1 MNRTSA
7 IRQYFVVRKIE
18 TSLAG
23 REFDPAADRWV
34 LSKDITL
41 NTRLVLRRLA
51 DPLRDPYRAVMTHFA
66 RNYSAHYCNN
76 LQGFLIFFLRQAGT
90 NLFTTAALLNYRA
103 TLDRA
108 TEYKLG
114 CVRTFLKHWDRLG
127 YPGVPAEV
135 IDLLDSWTLRGN
147 PKGAAVKSLDP
158 VKGPLDDLELQAFNE
173 VAAQEFEK
181 GNITIST
188 LAFALLLSHTGR
200 RPGQLSL
207 IRIGDLFSGKE
218 PDGEKHLV
226 QIPRSKQRG
235 KPPRSETKDFKITAD
250 LYRLLQ
256 AQANSIVKRV
266 SSQFHPM
273 PTDLIELLPL
283 FPKWDRF
290 PNISDANALALQLQ
304 DDSLYETTN
313 AMTQSSMKIKIFSH
327 HAGQLI
333 SIPARRFRYTRGSQ
347 AAREGLGEYVIAE
360 ILDHSD
366 TQNAKIYTRDHPN
379 FRRKVDAAVEQ
390 GFIHLAQT
398 YAGTLV
404 ERESDAIN
412 GSNLSKRVR
421 DTNGHLGNCGSQGF
435 CGANPVACYTCTN
448 FRPFPDAPHEVV
460 LKGLLADRKRLLE
473 LTGDEAV
480 AGAQDRSIQGVRQV
494 MSLCEDW
501 KEKLENENDE

>member
-1 MNRTSA
+1 M
-7 IRQYFVVRKIE
+7 
-18 TSLAG
+18 
-23 REFDPAADRWV
+23 
-34 LSKDITL
+34 
-41 NTRLVLRRLA
+41 
-51 DPLRDPYRAVMTHFA
+51 MTHFA

-147 PKGAAVKSLDP
+147 PKGRPQSRAWDP

-327 HAGQLI
+327 HAGQLNFH
-333 SIPARRFRYTRGSQ
+333 SGSTVSVYARLAGGTRGPRRIRDCRNSRSFRY
-347 AAREGLGEYVIAE
+347 AE
-360 ILDHSD
+360 
-366 TQNAKIYTRDHPN
+366 
-379 FRRKVDAAVEQ
+379 RKD
-390 GFIHLAQT
+390 L
-398 YAGTLV
+398 Y
-404 ERESDAIN
+404 
-412 GSNLSKRVR
+412 
-421 DTNGHLGNCGSQGF
+421 
-435 CGANPVACYTCTN
+435 P
-448 FRPFPDAPHEVV
+448 RPP
-460 LKGLLADRKRLLE
+460 
-473 LTGDEAV
+473 
-480 AGAQDRSIQGVRQV
+480 
-494 MSLCEDW
+494 
-501 KEKLENENDE
+501 